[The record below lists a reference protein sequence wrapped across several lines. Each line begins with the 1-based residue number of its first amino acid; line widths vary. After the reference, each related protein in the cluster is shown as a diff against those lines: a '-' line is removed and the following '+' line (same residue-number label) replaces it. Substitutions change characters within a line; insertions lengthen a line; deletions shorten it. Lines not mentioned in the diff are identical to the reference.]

1 MVVQVSVD
9 VISRVNAA
17 RIPNSYFRSVR
28 DASGDQLWEVA
39 APCVYSIPS
48 GIFSLLIVKVPGA
61 MGYVS
66 SYMEPWY
73 WCCGPLT
80 GHLGIIVLTVL
91 VC

>member
-28 DASGDQLWEVA
+28 DASGDQIWELA

-48 GIFSLLIVKVPGA
+48 GIFSLLIVKVPGT

-66 SYMEPWY
+66 SIWSL
-73 WCCGPLT
+73 GIGAV
-80 GHLGIIVLTVL
+80 GHLLGILVL
-91 VC
+91 